1 MVHENVCMIASLS
14 TKRISAISQW
24 NTFIRVLPT
33 RWRRKPASIEI
44 TSLSPYVHGSLGPAQ
59 SPSKILIG
67 SAALA
72 QLMVMFNRETDTS
85 RPRNGKSVT
94 IGRIFALR
102 ACDAAEDFWLLKA
115 YGVFTRC
122 NRRSDRW
129 RNRRRD
135 RSHVCLHEAT
145 VGAIIGATIGA
156 IVGATGRADSWM
168 SVQSDY
174 ELNSRKKDS
183 FWSSLL
189 LLTLN
194 SDPWLLSSKMT

>member
-1 MVHENVCMIASLS
+1 MSVWSLACQQSVFQRYHSEIHLSEFYPQDGGESQLASKLRHCHPMYMVPWA
-14 TKRISAISQW
+14 Q
-24 NTFIRVLPT
+24 P
-33 RWRRKPASIEI
+33 
-44 TSLSPYVHGSLGPAQ
+44 Q

-85 RPRNGKSVT
+85 RPRNGTSVT

-135 RSHVCLHEAT
+135 RSHVCLHAAT

-168 SVQSDY
+168 SV
-174 ELNSRKKDS
+174 
-183 FWSSLL
+183 
-189 LLTLN
+189 
-194 SDPWLLSSKMT
+194 